1 MVISEVSVDM
11 ENDLIRCL
19 YVFTIYSANAVTES
33 SKLSSLDCTTIN
45 LNKQLC
51 Q

>member
-33 SKLSSLDCTTIN
+33 SKSSLDCTTIN